1 MAFPDTPLN
10 VGVELLVDNT
20 WTDITPYV
28 RGASGIAIQRGRS
41 SWGTEVDPGTCSLTV
56 ENTDGRFS
64 PRNPASPYFGLIG
77 RNTPIR
83 IVTNEGSTHADFFGT
98 AGNKITA
105 PDAAALDITGDLD
118 VRFEFR
124 PDTWNAGIDY
134 EIVGKWNTTG
144 NQRSWYIAGG
154 GSGGFTLHWSTTGS
168 NDLSASTT
176 VNAMI
181 DAPDLR
187 RAFRVT
193 LDVNNGSGGYTVTF
207 YVADSIDG
215 PWTQFDQVVTA
226 SGTTS
231 IFASTAQVEIGDFTS
246 LAGDAF
252 SGVLYE
258 LKILSGI
265 DGTEVANPDFTAQ
278 SPGDTSFTDGAGR
291 TWTTGGDAYIR
302 TRQIRMYGEVTEWP
316 PRWDAGGFDV
326 TSTLQISGYF
336 RRLKTGADPLE
347 SALRRTL
354 PSTEDLLGYWPLEDD
369 EGADNAASALPSGR
383 PAPVA
388 GFSFGQENSLAS
400 SDSLPTL
407 LTGARATFT
416 PAIGT
421 GGGWTVAFVYKVGSL
436 PSSLTEIL
444 RINVRSSAM
453 SYVVLS
459 ASATGIRLEPFDSDG
474 TSVGG
479 VTYTTADA
487 IADFQNQWNQLR
499 IRCADNGSNVDFVM
513 NWIGVDGNGWFL
525 TTTGTGVNPGNV
537 RDVQIRS
544 LSADYI
550 GLSLGHLI
558 VVDDTNTF
566 AFNEPITGFSGETAN
581 TRIGRVLDDA
591 GVTRFTIDGSLTRSS
606 ELVGPQRV
614 QTLFDIVQNAA
625 DADGGFFYEHR
636 RIKGLVYRD
645 RTTLENQPVRLA
657 VPYED
662 VMAPLEPTDD
672 DQHIQNDVTVSRIDG
687 SSARVE
693 QDDVNEPL
701 NTAEPGTNPH
711 AVGRYTATYS
721 LDLDNDGQCEQI
733 AAWKRHLGT
742 WDESRFPVVRVN
754 LARNPE
760 LIDAATRVDIGD
772 RIQITDPPA
781 WLPPGTIDLMVQ
793 GYRETMSQFEWVIEY
808 NCTPYGPWIVGV
820 TDSDT
825 ARANTAGCELAEDLD
840 TTETSIDVLTTTGP
854 RWVDSA
860 TYASDFPFD
869 ITVGGEVMTATACTG
884 TTTSQTFTVTRS
896 VNGVVKAHASGT
908 AVSLATPTY
917 VAL

>member
-1 MAFPDTPLN
+1 MAFPQTPLDLD
-10 VGVELLVDNT
+10 VELLVDNT
-20 WTDITPYV
+20 WTTITPYV
-28 RGASGIAIQRGRS
+28 RGASGITIQRGRS
-41 SWGTEVDPGTCSLTV
+41 SEGTEVDPGTCSLAV
-56 ENTDGRFS
+56 DNTDGRFS

-98 AGNKITA
+98 AGNKITT

-124 PDTWNAGIDY
+124 PDTWNAGIEY
-134 EIVGKWNTTG
+134 EIIGKWNTTG
-144 NQRSWYIAGG
+144 NQRSWYVTGG
-154 GSGGFTLHWSTTGS
+154 TNGVFTLHWSTTGS
-168 NDLSASTT
+168 DDLSAVSAT
-176 VNAMI
+176 NGL
-181 DAPDLR
+181 DSPD
-187 RAFRVT
+187 FRQAVRIT
-193 LDVNNGSGGYTVTF
+193 LDVDNGSGGYTVTF
-207 YVADSIDG
+207 YRSDSIDG
-215 PWTQFDQVVTA
+215 TWEEYDSVETA

-231 IFASTAQVEIGDFTS
+231 IFASTAQVEIGD
-246 LAGDAF
+246 LASVSNSPYA
-252 SGVLYE
+252 GVLYE

-278 SPGDTSFTDGAGR
+278 TSGDTSFTDGAGR

-354 PSTEDLLGYWPLEDD
+354 PSTDDLLGYWPLEDD
-369 EGADNAASALPSGR
+369 EGADNAASALPGGR
-383 PAPVA
+383 PAPVT
-388 GFSFGQENSLAS
+388 GFTFGSNTSLPS
-400 SDSLPTL
+400 SDALPEIASQATL
-407 LTGARATFT
+407 RAT
-416 PAIGT
+416 PATGT
-421 GGGWTVAFVYKVGSL
+421 GSGWTVAMMFQADSL
-436 PSSLTEIL
+436 PATQTQLFQVNVKSS
-444 RINVRSSAM
+444 VMAK
-453 SYVVLS
+453 VVLS
-459 ASATGIRLEPFDSDG
+459 AWTGGIRLEAFDSNEVSLGGG
-474 TSVGG
+474 T
-479 VTYTTADA
+479 YADSAA
-487 IADFQNQWNQLR
+487 IAAFQNQWNQLR
-499 IRCADNGSNVDFVM
+499 IRCADDGPDVDFTV
-513 NWIGVDGNGWFL
+513 NWINAEGVGWFL
-525 TTTGTGVNPGNV
+525 TTTVTGAAPGNV
-537 RDVQIRS
+537 SSFQIPPLAS
-544 LSADYI
+544 DLSSVNI
-550 GLSLGHLI
+550 GHLI
-558 VVDDTNTF
+558 VVDADNTF
-566 AFNEPITGFSGETAN
+566 AFNDPIDGFSGETAN
-581 TRIGRVLDDA
+581 SRIGRVLEDA

-625 DADGGFFYEHR
+625 DADGGIFYEHR
-636 RIKGLVYRD
+636 RIKGVVYRD
-645 RTTLENQPVRLA
+645 RTTLENQPVRLTL
-657 VPYED
+657 PYED

-693 QDDVNEPL
+693 QDDPAEPL

-721 LDLDNDGQCEQI
+721 LDLDSDEQCEQI
-733 AAWKRHLGT
+733 AAWKLHLGT
-742 WDESRFPVVRVN
+742 WDESRFPVVRIN

-808 NCTPYGPWIVGV
+808 NCTPYGPWSVGV
-820 TDSDT
+820 TDT
-825 ARANTAGCELAEDLD
+825 ARANTAGCALAEDLD

-869 ITVGGEVMTATACTG
+869 ITIGGEVMTVTACTG